1 MTLCIVLTTSKANAL
16 VAATGYAGT
25 TLDTLDIT
33 AGFARDAAGNAASTD
48 AVANAP
54 LFTHAGQ
61 SIVDL
66 GSYGQLI
73 APVQVEG
80 KWYYHWDRN
89 DNGSSAG
96 DYYNSDASS
105 GFFPLSEIYNLFKQ
119 DLNGTAGSSTDNTYR
134 YATVNGIRLALPTLG
149 ANFGDLYSRSW
160 DGNYELLGT
169 TLADP
174 GQTNNYDDLSAI
186 WDAYNGTLVGSY
198 IGQGLN
204 GINRGS
210 GTTTS
215 GAPLTWDNDTYVSAT
230 PWAGRSDYAALR
242 FYDGLVLPH
251 SIWAMNIAVEVVDNT
266 NAATPLILDLNND
279 GVRTLGTDAGVQFD
293 LTGLGRLASVGWSSP
308 EDGFLV
314 RDMND
319 DGLINDGAEMF
330 GEATVLANGE
340 RAQDGFEALSDL
352 DTNQDAVV
360 DNQDE
365 AFNSLAIWRD
375 ANTDGV
381 TDAGEL
387 LTLAQHGIESL
398 NLSYTESDRV
408 DNGNQLRLVSSFT
421 KTDGSQHE
429 MVDVW
434 LATFHENLSEAEMES
449 ALRAY
454 VGAPEPT
461 DRDASAS
468 IISSSNEGTEAD
480 QSTIAMISAY
490 NTTYEEDLINL
501 ESHKI

>member
-1 MTLCIVLTTSKANAL
+1 M
-16 VAATGYAGT
+16 
-25 TLDTLDIT
+25 
-33 AGFARDAAGNAASTD
+33 
-48 AVANAP
+48 
-54 LFTHAGQ
+54 
-61 SIVDL
+61 
-66 GSYGQLI
+66 
-73 APVQVEG
+73 
-80 KWYYHWDRN
+80 
-89 DNGSSAG
+89 
-96 DYYNSDASS
+96 
-105 GFFPLSEIYNLFKQ
+105 
-119 DLNGTAGSSTDNTYR
+119 
-134 YATVNGIRLALPTLG
+134 
-149 ANFGDLYSRSW
+149 
-160 DGNYELLGT
+160 
-169 TLADP
+169 
-174 GQTNNYDDLSAI
+174 
-186 WDAYNGTLVGSY
+186 
-198 IGQGLN
+198 
-204 GINRGS
+204 
-210 GTTTS
+210 
-215 GAPLTWDNDTYVSAT
+215 
-230 PWAGRSDYAALR
+230 
-242 FYDGLVLPH
+242 YDGLIEPHNNWGMNVALQVLPTVSDTGTITFDDVDLTDTH
-251 SIWAMNIAVEVVDNT
+251 TVSVASDIGNTLGGTLTLGGVSESAITSAGSVPWTYTVANSATQYLAAGQTASEVFTVTISDGQGAT
-266 NAATPLILDLNND
+266 VTQDVTVVAYYGTTPLILDLNND

-319 DGLINDGAEMF
+319 DGLINDGTEMF

-434 LATFHENLSEAEMES
+434 LATFHENLSEAHMES

-461 DRDASAS
+461 DRDASVS

>member
-1 MTLCIVLTTSKANAL
+1 LTGTLAQINATLAASNGLVLTAD
-16 VAATGYAGT
+16 TGYAGPA
-25 TLDTLDIT
+25 TLTMVTNDGQGGIDTDVVL
-33 AGFARDAAGNAASTD
+33 
-48 AVANAP
+48 V
-54 LFTHAGQ
+54 
-61 SIVDL
+61 
-66 GSYGQLI
+66 
-73 APVQVEG
+73 
-80 KWYYHWDRN
+80 
-89 DNGSSAG
+89 
-96 DYYNSDASS
+96 
-105 GFFPLSEIYNLFKQ
+105 
-119 DLNGTAGSSTDNTYR
+119 
-134 YATVNGIRLALPTLG
+134 TVV
-149 ANFGDLYSRSW
+149 
-160 DGNYELLGT
+160 
-169 TLADP
+169 
-174 GQTNNYDDLSAI
+174 
-186 WDAYNGTLVGSY
+186 AYNGT
-198 IGQGLN
+198 
-204 GINRGS
+204 
-210 GTTTS
+210 
-215 GAPLTWDNDTYVSAT
+215 
-230 PWAGRSDYAALR
+230 
-242 FYDGLVLPH
+242 
-251 SIWAMNIAVEVVDNT
+251 
-266 NAATPLILDLNND
+266 TPLILDLNND

-293 LTGLGRLASVGWSSP
+293 ITGSGLLASVGWSSP

-340 RAQDGFEALSDL
+340 RA
-352 DTNQDAVV
+352 VV
-360 DNQDE
+360 DKQDE

-375 ANTDGV
+375 ANKDSV

-461 DRDASAS
+461 DRDASVS

>member
-1 MTLCIVLTTSKANAL
+1 MVGSQAFETAPSEEPEQPDDLEPPTTTKYAIKGIQISDPDSSGTFTVTFTQTHGVLAVAVNAVGGLTDSAIKGNNSASVTLTGTLAQINATLAASNGLVLTAD
-16 VAATGYAGT
+16 TGYAGPA
-25 TLDTLDIT
+25 TLTMVTNDGQGGIDTDVVL
-33 AGFARDAAGNAASTD
+33 
-48 AVANAP
+48 V
-54 LFTHAGQ
+54 
-61 SIVDL
+61 
-66 GSYGQLI
+66 
-73 APVQVEG
+73 
-80 KWYYHWDRN
+80 
-89 DNGSSAG
+89 
-96 DYYNSDASS
+96 
-105 GFFPLSEIYNLFKQ
+105 
-119 DLNGTAGSSTDNTYR
+119 
-134 YATVNGIRLALPTLG
+134 TVV
-149 ANFGDLYSRSW
+149 
-160 DGNYELLGT
+160 
-169 TLADP
+169 
-174 GQTNNYDDLSAI
+174 
-186 WDAYNGTLVGSY
+186 AYNGT
-198 IGQGLN
+198 
-204 GINRGS
+204 
-210 GTTTS
+210 
-215 GAPLTWDNDTYVSAT
+215 
-230 PWAGRSDYAALR
+230 
-242 FYDGLVLPH
+242 
-251 SIWAMNIAVEVVDNT
+251 
-266 NAATPLILDLNND
+266 TPLILDLNND

-293 LTGLGRLASVGWSSP
+293 ITGSGLLASVGWSSP

-408 DNGNQLRLVSSFT
+408 DNGNQLRLVSNFT

-434 LATFHENLSEAEMES
+434 LATFHENLSEAHMES
-449 ALRAY
+449 ALKAY

-461 DRDASAS
+461 DRDASVS
-468 IISSSNEGTEAD
+468 MISSSSEGTEAD

-501 ESHKI
+501 ESHRI

>member
-1 MTLCIVLTTSKANAL
+1 M
-16 VAATGYAGT
+16 
-25 TLDTLDIT
+25 
-33 AGFARDAAGNAASTD
+33 
-48 AVANAP
+48 
-54 LFTHAGQ
+54 
-61 SIVDL
+61 
-66 GSYGQLI
+66 
-73 APVQVEG
+73 
-80 KWYYHWDRN
+80 
-89 DNGSSAG
+89 
-96 DYYNSDASS
+96 
-105 GFFPLSEIYNLFKQ
+105 
-119 DLNGTAGSSTDNTYR
+119 
-134 YATVNGIRLALPTLG
+134 
-149 ANFGDLYSRSW
+149 
-160 DGNYELLGT
+160 
-169 TLADP
+169 
-174 GQTNNYDDLSAI
+174 
-186 WDAYNGTLVGSY
+186 
-198 IGQGLN
+198 
-204 GINRGS
+204 
-210 GTTTS
+210 
-215 GAPLTWDNDTYVSAT
+215 
-230 PWAGRSDYAALR
+230 
-242 FYDGLVLPH
+242 
-251 SIWAMNIAVEVVDNT
+251 
-266 NAATPLILDLNND
+266 
-279 GVRTLGTDAGVQFD
+279 
-293 LTGLGRLASVGWSSP
+293 
-308 EDGFLV
+308 

-398 NLSYTESDRV
+398 NLSYAESDRV
-408 DNGNQLRLVSSFT
+408 DNGNQLRLVSNFT

-434 LATFHENLSEAEMES
+434 LATFHENLSEAHMES

-461 DRDASAS
+461 DRDASVS